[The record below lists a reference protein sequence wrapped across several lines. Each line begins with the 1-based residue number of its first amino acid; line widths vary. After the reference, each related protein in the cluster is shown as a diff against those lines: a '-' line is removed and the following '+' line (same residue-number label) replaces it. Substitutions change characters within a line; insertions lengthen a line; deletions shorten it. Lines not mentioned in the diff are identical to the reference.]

1 MFPIFIV
8 SGVTGT
14 WDLTGCVGKRPL
26 SIYDASM
33 CSVQMAA
40 FSPALAPLDGL
51 VESFDQLAREDA
63 LDVPSSLLGEQ
74 IAALFMLRSRMDA
87 EITRRVAVFDRT
99 QGFAAFDAHSTCAWL
114 RGAVRLSPN
123 AASEQV
129 RVARQLDRLPEVSSA
144 FAAGE
149 VSLPHVQTITR
160 VLEEAPAE
168 VAEEA
173 GPSLVELA
181 RRVDPHRLGAVTR
194 HLRHTFAPEAVV
206 RDEAHARE
214 RRRLHLS
221 ESSDGVYYLDGVLDT
236 ETGAMLR
243 TALNALMGPPARD
256 DERSWSQRR
265 HDAFGNLVRRQLDSG
280 DLPQVGG
287 QRPHL
292 TLTATVET
300 LARMP
305 GSKAAD
311 LDWGVP
317 MSSEFLRRVA
327 CDCELTC
334 ILVDKDGDPLS
345 VGRTS
350 RTFTPAQRRALV
362 ARDRGCVLCGRPAAW
377 CDGHHL
383 RHWIDGGETSVGNGA
398 LVCSRCHYRLHEGC
412 YRLVRKPD
420 RTWTAIRDSLPP

>member
-1 MFPIFIV
+1 
-8 SGVTGT
+8 
-14 WDLTGCVGKRPL
+14 
-26 SIYDASM
+26 M
-33 CSVQMAA
+33 CSVGVAA

-74 IAALFMLRSRMDA
+74 IAGLFLLRSRMDA

-99 QGFAAFDAHSTCAWL
+99 
-114 RGAVRLSPN
+114 R
-123 AASEQV
+123 
-129 RVARQLDRLPEVSSA
+129 A

-149 VSLPHVQTITR
+149 VNLQHVQTITR

-206 RDEAHARE
+206 RDEAHVRG

-243 TALNALMGPPARD
+243 TALDSLMGPPARD
-256 DERSWSQRR
+256 DERTWPQRR
-265 HDAFGNLVRRQLDSG
+265 HDAFGDLVRRQLDG
-280 DLPQVGG
+280 GQLPQVGG

-292 TLTATVET
+292 TLTASVET
-300 LARMP
+300 LARLP

-311 LDWGVP
+311 LDWGQPV
-317 MSSEFLRRVA
+317 SAELLRRVA
-327 CDCELTC
+327 CDCEVTC
-334 ILVDKDGDPLS
+334 ILVDENGDPLS
-345 VGRTS
+345 VGRTR
-350 RTFTPAQRRALV
+350 RTFTPAQRRALA

-383 RHWIDGGETSVGNGA
+383 VDWIDGGET
-398 LVCSRCHYRLHEGC
+398 
-412 YRLVRKPD
+412 
-420 RTWTAIRDSLPP
+420 

>member
-1 MFPIFIV
+1 MV
-8 SGVTGT
+8 AVDVAG
-14 WDLTGCVGKRPL
+14 
-26 SIYDASM
+26 
-33 CSVQMAA
+33 

-51 VESFDQLAREDA
+51 VEAFDQLAREDA
-63 LDVPSSLLGEQ
+63 LDLPSSLLGEQ
-74 IAALFMLRSRMDA
+74 IAGLFMLRSRMDA

-99 QGFAAFDAHSTCAWL
+99 QGFAAFDSHSTGAWL
-114 RGAVRLSPN
+114 RSEVRVSPN

-129 RVARQLDRLPEVSSA
+129 RVARQLDRLPEVGRA

-149 VSLPHVQTITR
+149 VNLQHVQTITR
-160 VLEEAPAE
+160 VLEEAPAQ

-173 GPSLVELA
+173 GPSLVQLA

-206 RDEAHARE
+206 GDEAHDRE
-214 RRRLHLS
+214 SRRLHLS
-221 ESSDGVYYLDGVLDT
+221 ESTDGVYYLDGLLDT

-243 TALNALMGPPARD
+243 TALDSLMGPPARE
-256 DERSWSQRR
+256 DERSWPQRR
-265 HDAFGNLVRRQLDSG
+265 HDALDDLVRRQLDSG

-292 TLTATVET
+292 TLTASVET

-305 GSKAAD
+305 GSRAAD
-311 LDWGVP
+311 LDWGRPV
-317 MSSEFLRRVA
+317 SAELLRRVA

-334 ILVDKDGDPLS
+334 ILVDEHGDPLS
-345 VGRTS
+345 VGRTR
-350 RTFTPAQRRALV
+350 RTFTPAQRRALA

-383 RHWIDGGETSVGNGA
+383 VDWIDGGETSVENGA
-398 LVCSRCHYRLHEGC
+398 LVSGRSHHRLHEGGH
-412 YRLVRKPD
+412 RLVRRPD
-420 RTWTAIRDSLPP
+420 RTWTAIDGP

>member
-1 MFPIFIV
+1 MDV
-8 SGVTGT
+8 AV
-14 WDLTGCVGKRPL
+14 
-26 SIYDASM
+26 
-33 CSVQMAA
+33 
-40 FSPALAPLDGL
+40 LDGL
-51 VESFDQLAREDA
+51 AESFDQLAREDP
-63 LDVPSSLLGEQ
+63 LDMPSTLLGEQ
-74 IAALFMLRSRMDA
+74 ITALFLLRSRMDA

-99 QGFAAFDAHSTCAWL
+99 QGFAAFDAHSTGAWL
-114 RGAVRLSPN
+114 RAEVRLSPN

-129 RVARQLDRLPEVSSA
+129 RVARQLDRSPEVGRA
-144 FAAGE
+144 FAAGM
-149 VSLPHVQTITR
+149 VNLQHVQTITR
-160 VLEEAPAE
+160 VLEDAPAE

-206 RDEAHARE
+206 RDEAHNRE

-221 ESSDGVYYLDGVLDT
+221 ESMDGVYYLDGVLDA

-243 TALNALMGPPARD
+243 TALDSLMSPPARD
-256 DERSWSQRR
+256 DERSWPQRR
-265 HDAFGNLVRRQLDSG
+265 HDSLRDLLRRQLDSG
-280 DLPQVGG
+280 ELPQVGG

-292 TLTATVET
+292 TLTASVET

-311 LDWGVP
+311 LEWGQPV
-317 MSSEFLRRVA
+317 SGEFLRRIA

-334 ILVDKDGDPLS
+334 VLVNASGDPLS
-345 VGRTS
+345 VGRAS
-350 RTFTPAQRRALV
+350 RTFTAAQRRALV

-383 RHWIDGGETSVGNGA
+383 VHWIDGGETSVENGA
-398 LVCSRCHYRLHEGC
+398 LVCGRCHHRLHEGG

-420 RTWTAIRDSLPP
+420 RTWAAVRDPRPP